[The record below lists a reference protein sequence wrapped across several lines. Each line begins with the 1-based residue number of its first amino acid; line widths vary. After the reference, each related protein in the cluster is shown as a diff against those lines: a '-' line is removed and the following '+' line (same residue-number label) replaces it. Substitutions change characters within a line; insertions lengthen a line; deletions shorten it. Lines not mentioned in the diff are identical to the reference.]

1 MVGGEP
7 AWHAHSPGVHPQHC
21 ITLRMVVLACTLGS
35 KEWRQEELKVILEFE
50 VNLGNMKIYLR
61 DTEQGW
67 PWWRMPLISAF

>member
-1 MVGGEP
+1 
-7 AWHAHSPGVHPQHC
+7 
-21 ITLRMVVLACTLGS
+21 MVVLACTLGS